1 MVKRIILKSRNL
13 LHRRRN
19 RIIKN
24 FFILFLFLT
33 LAFVFRFPLYT
44 FIINMTH
51 PYPEWVEINS
61 DYIDVALFRE
71 ALIKKLKENKLVPYG
86 IHSFQ
91 GSLHCIEATKSED
104 SYQLTFR
111 VMMPYGSI
119 IKGPSVYYRITGET
133 PKKLEYEILVERY
146 SQKRAKW
153 KNVDHYITTIKRE
166 EEQ

>member
-19 RIIKN
+19 RIIRN
-24 FFILFLFLT
+24 AFLL
-33 LAFVFRFPLYT
+33 LALLIVAFVFRFSIYT
-44 FIINMTH
+44 HIVNLTQ
-51 PYPEWVEINS
+51 PYPEWVEIDR
-61 DYIDVALFRE
+61 DYVDVAPFRE

-91 GSLHCIEATKSED
+91 GSLHCTEAIKVED

-119 IKGPSVYYRITGET
+119 ITGPPVYYRITGENL
-133 PKKLEYEILVERY
+133 KKVTFEILVDRY
-146 SQKRAKW
+146 NQNKSKW
-153 KNVDHYITTIKRE
+153 KPLDHYITTVKKE
-166 EEQ
+166 